1 MLLCHHYFGHCLLEM
16 GAGGMMGDS
25 AYAMQGYNDYD
36 MYEEPDK
43 MTYTEQANKRSN
55 CRRLTRS
62 VFLGLSLFYIIITY
76 ALFA

>member
-1 MLLCHHYFGHCLLEM
+1 M
-16 GAGGMMGDS
+16 GPGGMMGDS

-62 VFLGLSLFYIIITY
+62 V
-76 ALFA
+76 